1 MFTRSCGKFH
11 NNSIF
16 FAPVQNIFMDYV
28 TKVTNLN
35 DFKKRAGGSSLLS
48 VSLWDEILASQFL
61 YIYNCYFLLH
71 FDHILSIHYESL
83 S

>member
-61 YIYNCYFLLH
+61 YIYITVIFYYTLIIF
-71 FDHILSIHYESL
+71 
-83 S
+83 